1 MSEFFA
7 DSLNGK
13 NLFLELGIRIT
24 INTISTFIL
33 SYFIYYKNHRKR
45 DYSFTLAVLN
55 LLVFFVCFFLQS
67 SQLSIG
73 FAFGILAIFSIL
85 RYRTE
90 TLQIKEMTYIFVT
103 ITIALINS
111 LITNEFHFG
120 IMIFSDLFIIGVVF
134 ILEKFHLNKEGER
147 LVLFEMIE
155 LVKPEHREELMSEL
169 RERTGLDITRIE
181 IGRLDYMRDIAMIK
195 IFFRN
200 SDHG

>member
-13 NLFLELGIRIT
+13 NPFLELGIRLT
-24 INTISTFIL
+24 INTISTIIL

-111 LITNEFHFG
+111 LITNDFHFG

-155 LVKPEHREELMSEL
+155 LVKPEQREELMSEL

-200 SDHG
+200 NDHG